1 MRNVL
6 LLSIKPQYARKIFDG
21 TKTVEL
27 RRIKPKHLNDGD
39 LIWVYESAPVKALVG
54 TFEVEKVIEESV
66 GQLWKKVQKKSA
78 LSKQEYNSY
87 FQGTSIGV
95 AIFISR
101 FWELTD
107 PIPLESLRQESYSF
121 TPPQSFRYVTGLE
134 LNFVNQLRYYQKE
147 LNIPN

>member
-54 TFEVEKVIEESV
+54 AFEVEKVIEESIE
-66 GQLWKKVQKKSA
+66 QLWKKVQKKSA
-78 LSKQEYNSY
+78 ISKQEYNSY
-87 FQGTSIGV
+87 FQGTAMGV
-95 AIFISR
+95 AIFISQ
-101 FWELTD
+101 FWELTN
-107 PIPLESLRQESYSF
+107 PIPLESLRQEPYSF
-121 TPPQSFRYVTGLE
+121 TPPQSFRYITDLE
-134 LNFVNQLRYYQKE
+134 LRFIDKLQDYRKK
-147 LNIPN
+147 